1 MKSRRGSVAIASGF
15 LALVLTACGS
25 EAPTAMPDV
34 VGLTLD
40 TALSDIERSG
50 FNDDVEIIGGGL
62 FGVIEEGNWVVCEQS
77 PAPNQSVVAP
87 RLTVERECEPA
98 EEPAEE
104 PIEPPAPSEPSETV
118 APPEVNAV
126 DTSVDELLDR
136 LNSSDMGGI
145 QVGERF
151 RFTGELGGSDFW
163 STGPSGDYVVFFT
176 AKGGADDLM
185 VLVDESDASGWTDG
199 TRLDVVV
206 ENVELTL
213 NGETD
218 DGWLRM
224 ISSTPAN

>member
-1 MKSRRGSVAIASGF
+1 
-15 LALVLTACGS
+15 
-25 EAPTAMPDV
+25 MPDV

-62 FGVIEEGNWVVCEQS
+62 FGVIDEGNWVVCAQS
-77 PAPNQSVVAP
+77 PAPDQSVVAP
-87 RLTVERECEPA
+87 RLTVERECEPD
-98 EEPAEE
+98 EPAEE
-104 PIEPPAPSEPSETV
+104 PVEPRAPSQPSETA

-145 QVGERF
+145 QVGDMF

-163 STGPSGDYVVFFT
+163 STGLSGDYVVFFT

-213 NGETD
+213 NGETG

-224 ISSTPAN
+224 ISSTPTN

>member
-1 MKSRRGSVAIASGF
+1 
-15 LALVLTACGS
+15 
-25 EAPTAMPDV
+25 MPDV

-62 FGVIEEGNWVVCEQS
+62 FGVIDEGNWVVCAQS
-77 PAPNQSVVAP
+77 PAPDQSVVAP
-87 RLTVERECEPA
+87 RLTVERECEPD
-98 EEPAEE
+98 EPAEE
-104 PIEPPAPSEPSETV
+104 PVEPRAPSQPSETA

-145 QVGERF
+145 QVGDMF
-151 RFTGELGGSDFW
+151 RFTGELRGSDFW
-163 STGPSGDYVVFFT
+163 STGLSGDYVVFFT

-213 NGETD
+213 NGETG

-224 ISSTPAN
+224 ISSTPTN